1 MPRHAHAVLYTLAQ
15 SAEALMNCPPLL
27 RPSLHRRAKPSQAKP
42 CSIQKLVARIAMA
55 RASCVCLQLC
65 LTRHSM
71 TFRKRCQAMAA
82 TRCTAFALPNLTECA
97 SSLALR
103 HSTSRRSADGMVAE
117 SNVHRQSVPTLQ
129 MNVHDGCTACCRLDC
144 TELCAVPTL
153 QPCLWEDSP
162 HMLITPSLHMRV

>member
-1 MPRHAHAVLYTLAQ
+1 MLYRLAQ

-27 RPSLHRRAKPSQAKP
+27 RPSLHRRAKPSQAMP
-42 CSIQKLVARIAMA
+42 S
-55 RASCVCLQLC
+55 
-65 LTRHSM
+65 
-71 TFRKRCQAMAA
+71 QAMLHSKARGA
-82 TRCTAFALPNLTECA
+82 NRNGASVMCLSAVVFDPPLDDFPQEVPSHVAKRCTACALRNLTECA
-97 SSLALR
+97 CSLALR
-103 HSTSRRSADGMVAE
+103 HSTSRRSADGMAAE
-117 SNVHRQSVPTLQ
+117 SNEHRHSVPTLQ